1 MLTMGKGF
9 SSTAPGCRSA
19 ASATP
24 APMMI
29 HSLWLRG
36 TPLGWASVPEVQ
48 QMVTMS
54 SAQMSAALA
63 AARPAS
69 ISASPSAAA
78 RASRSTVPAG
88 ASPPTTRT
96 VFKLG
101 APAWTDSII
110 SAWACLPMRA
120 AVTMTLASV
129 LATI

>member
-1 MLTMGKGF
+1 MFTMGKGF
-9 SSTAPGCRSA
+9 SRTAPGFRSA
-19 ASATP
+19 ASVTP

-36 TPLGWASVPEVQ
+36 TPLGSASVPEVQ

-54 SAQMSAALA
+54 SAQMFAARA

-69 ISASPSAAA
+69 ISASSSLAA
-78 RASRSTVPAG
+78 RASRSMLPSG

-96 VFKLG
+96 MFRAA
-101 APAWTDSII
+101 APVWTASII

-120 AVTMTLASV
+120 AVTTALASV
-129 LATI
+129 LRRI